1 MEPIYSHG
9 DLVISKL
16 CDTTNTCPL
25 LIEHIEK
32 NDCGCANT
40 LIICATLFLIAML
53 AFIGILIITKR
64 QMKALSDNSSSKKSG
79 DETFNHLY
87 YVKCLVSLR
96 EELAKKDSHMK
107 SESDESVQNYIKLL
121 ENLSQPYDNKKEE
134 NDEAKAN

>member
-1 MEPIYSHG
+1 MEQIYSHG

-16 CDTTNTCPL
+16 CDTTSACPL

-32 NDCGCANT
+32 HDCGCAST
-40 LIICATLFLIAML
+40 LIICATIFLIALL
-53 AFIGILIITKR
+53 AFFGILITTKR
-64 QMKALSDNSSSKKSG
+64 PMKALSDNPSSRESG
-79 DETFNHLY
+79 EKTFNHLY
-87 YVKCLVSLR
+87 YRKCLVSLR

-121 ENLSQPYDNKKEE
+121 EKLSQLDDNKKEE

>member
-1 MEPIYSHG
+1 MDPIYSHG

-16 CDTTNTCPL
+16 CDTTNACPL

-32 NDCGCANT
+32 NDCGCADT
-40 LIICATLFLIAML
+40 LIICATIFLIAIL

-64 QMKALSDNSSSKKSG
+64 QMKALSGSSSSQKTG
-79 DETFNHLY
+79 DNTINHLY

-121 ENLSQPYDNKKEE
+121 EKLSQLVDNQKEE
-134 NDEAKAN
+134 NDEAKAK

>member
-1 MEPIYSHG
+1 MEQIYSHG

-16 CDTTNTCPL
+16 CDTTNVCPL

-40 LIICATLFLIAML
+40 LIICATLFLIALL

-64 QMKALSDNSSSKKSG
+64 QMKALSDNTSSKKSG
-79 DETFNHLY
+79 DETLNHLY
-87 YVKCLVSLR
+87 YVKCLVALR

-121 ENLSQPYDNKKEE
+121 EKLSRPDNNKKDN
-134 NDEAKAN
+134 NDDAKAD